1 MLAVVIIWVVA
12 NLLLG
17 IAQIFR
23 IYYRI
28 NLQKQRARW
37 DTVTC
42 SPSARSFAVVSV
54 AHIIIISVLWQKVPS
69 VSKSAFQVLLGF
81 FWLNS
86 LSGQVRLQAPQGEKY

>member
-17 IAQIFR
+17 IAQIFC

-42 SPSARSFAVVSV
+42 CSVGQIFCCSVGCAHHHHFRSMAEGTERLEISFPGFAGY
-54 AHIIIISVLWQKVPS
+54 
-69 VSKSAFQVLLGF
+69 LLA
-81 FWLNS
+81 
-86 LSGQVRLQAPQGEKY
+86 QQP